1 MSLFRKERPEGRS
14 FLCLYFT
21 LLKRGPVIAG
31 SYGYNHI
38 SS

>member
-14 FLCLYFT
+14 FYAYTFPCP
-21 LLKRGPVIAG
+21 KDGPVIAG
-31 SYGYNHI
+31 SYAHNHI